1 VKYRIKQ
8 EQDIVIIEVSGRV
21 DSFTV
26 IKMKEEL
33 HSLINAGKFN
43 YILDL
48 EAVEY
53 LGSTALGVFI
63 EAQEKAALHGGE
75 VKLVAS
81 LNHPIFKED
90 KKIIS
95 KIFKTYFTEQEALQG
110 FTHFQKRN
118 LHKVE
123 YPYVKMPKSEMI
135 AEAILDELM
144 RLLASDKK
152 KLKDLINNILEDKN
166 EQKKKTGT

>member
-1 VKYRIKQ
+1 MKYSIKQ
-8 EQDIVIIEVSGRV
+8 EQDIVIIDVFGRV

-26 IKMKEEL
+26 AKMKEEL

-48 EAVEY
+48 EGVEY
-53 LGSTALGVFI
+53 LGSAALGVFI
-63 EAQEKAALHGGE
+63 EAQEKARSYGGE

-81 LNHPIFKED
+81 LNHHIFKED

-95 KIFKTYFTEQEALQG
+95 KIFKTYITEQQALES
-110 FTHFQKRN
+110 FSHFQKRDI
-118 LHKVE
+118 HKIE
-123 YPYVKMPKSEMI
+123 YPYIKMPQSEMI

-144 RLLASDKK
+144 RLLAADRR
-152 KLKDLINNILEDKN
+152 KLKDLIDNILEDKN
-166 EQKKKTGT
+166 EHKKKTGT

>member
-1 VKYRIKQ
+1 MKYRIKQ
-8 EQDIVIIEVSGRV
+8 EQDIVIIEVLGRV

-26 IKMKEEL
+26 AKMKEEL

-48 EAVEY
+48 EGVEY

-63 EAQEKAALHGGE
+63 EAQEKAGSHGGE

-81 LNHPIFKED
+81 LNHLIFKDD

-95 KIFKTYFTEQEALQG
+95 KIFKTYITQEEALHG
-110 FTHFQKRN
+110 FAHFQKRS
-118 LHKVE
+118 LRKVE
-123 YPYVKMPKSEMI
+123 YPYTKMPKSEMI

-144 RLLASDKK
+144 RLLSADKK
-152 KLKDLINNILEDKN
+152 KLKDIVNDILEDKD